1 MSTWKMSTSELRS
14 RPIERPTRERILYE
28 AAELFARQG
37 YHGTTT
43 REIAD
48 AVGIRQP
55 SLFHHFP
62 TKGAMVEALL
72 EWDLGVAL
80 PRVYVIARQPDSPAV
95 RLYRYLHADVTHLAT
110 APYNLGGVYTE
121 EVIGSPEFAA
131 WARRRSELH
140 DVVERIVRE
149 GIDSG
154 AFVRMDANMVR
165 QAIGG
170 ILVRVITMY
179 SGGRGTADALAD
191 EVARLLVRGLLVDP
205 NRLEDVARR
214 ALTNS
219 A

>member
-1 MSTWKMSTSELRS
+1 
-14 RPIERPTRERILYE
+14 
-28 AAELFARQG
+28 
-37 YHGTTT
+37 
-43 REIAD
+43 
-48 AVGIRQP
+48 
-55 SLFHHFP
+55 
-62 TKGAMVEALL
+62 
-72 EWDLGVAL
+72 
-80 PRVYVIARQPDSPAV
+80 
-95 RLYRYLHADVTHLAT
+95 
-110 APYNLGGVYTE
+110 VYTE